1 MISTPRWRSHSR
13 VLPDPEAPSVGPTLR
28 SRGRKSGSGCAR
40 AWTWVHSSCEERPIL
55 DREIGRSDQSANAR
69 LAPRREGERARRSAK
84 WGRRRSS
91 RSDRI
96 RKPRERLCRR
106 GGRKYLRGDFSPRR
120 YDVHPQT
127 RFRRLWEPSRK
138 RRGRRFWILRGR
150 SVPVHAAASALRPSK
165 ILQLGPRPLFWGK
178 SVRRNSGLDG
188 AQGAPMPLAPVVM
201 VEFGE
206 SGFVTVGLSALRG
219 DAPLRTA
226 ATANADPG
234 TSQII
239 AVWAMTWPRS

>member
-1 MISTPRWRSHSR
+1 MLTRGSHHAER
-13 VLPDPEAPSVGPTLR
+13 ENVRDGARNGVADVRAARTAFVNPARGYADVGAKIPP
-28 SRGRKSGSGCAR
+28 GR
-40 AWTWVHSSCEERPIL
+40 
-55 DREIGRSDQSANAR
+55 
-69 LAPRREGERARRSAK
+69 
-84 WGRRRSS
+84 
-91 RSDRI
+91 
-96 RKPRERLCRR
+96 
-106 GGRKYLRGDFSPRR
+106 FSPRR

-201 VEFGE
+201 VGFGE
-206 SGFVTVGLSALRG
+206 SGFVTVGSSALRG